1 MLRPDDDDA
10 FPPSSPNL
18 SDEAQ
23 TKQRRAARAGRRAAG
38 SATSVRVLRYERGE
52 RREGEWYDPHPTLPA
67 RRKPRG

>member
-1 MLRPDDDDA
+1 MMMMLSLPQMPQIYLTRH
-10 FPPSSPNL
+10 
-18 SDEAQ
+18 
-23 TKQRRAARAGRRAAG
+23 KQSNGEQPEQAGGLQGSAT